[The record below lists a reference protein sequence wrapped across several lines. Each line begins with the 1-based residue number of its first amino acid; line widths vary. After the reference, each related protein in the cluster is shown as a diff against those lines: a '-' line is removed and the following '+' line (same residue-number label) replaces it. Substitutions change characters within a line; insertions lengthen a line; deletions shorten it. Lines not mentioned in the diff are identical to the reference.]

1 MLQHFGQ
8 IGAVVNGMGALVEN
22 QKPFVRFLVN
32 NWPLT
37 LIAGAAMAWRLK
49 ERWKAKEITPYN
61 IMADAGLMLS
71 PLVGLA
77 LLNQLAQQD
86 HERAK
91 AIAAELIAQG
101 YQAQQP
107 AALPAPQNPQ

>member
-8 IGAVVNGMGALVEN
+8 IGAVVSGMSAVVDN
-22 QKPFVRFLVN
+22 QRPFVRFLVK

-37 LIAGAAMAWRLK
+37 ILAAAAMAARLH
-49 ERWKAKEITPYN
+49 ERYKAKELNTYT

-71 PLVGLA
+71 PLVGIA

-86 HERAK
+86 HDRAK

-101 YQAQQP
+101 AYQQA
-107 AALPAPQNPQ
+107 PAP

>member
-37 LIAGAAMAWRLK
+37 IIAGLAMAWRLK
-49 ERWKAKEITPYN
+49 ERHAAKELSAYN
-61 IMADAGLMLS
+61 VMVDAGLMLS
-71 PLVGLA
+71 PLVALA
-77 LLNQLAQQD
+77 MLNQLAQQD

-101 YQAQQP
+101 YQVQQP
-107 AALPAPQNPQ
+107 AALPAPQGA